1 MKFKVLSFL
10 LVLMIALPAN
20 AVNCEKKPCHKKCIA
35 SQPDYIQTQ
44 CRCEKRKKVYYHTWG
59 SKTGV
64 PEYDPACDGS
74 VEQYIIKYCEAK
86 RIYDQKFLNYT
97 DPYIP
102 NTYTPSYDQNCDGT
116 YEQYLENIKELKK
129 IQAINNAADAL
140 RQPIQV
146 NHTIYGQMN
155 HNINGTIRTNNYY
168 YGY

>member
-44 CRCEKRKKVYYHTWG
+44 CRCNKRKKVYYHFLWT
-59 SKTGV
+59 KTGV
-64 PEYDPACDGS
+64 PEYDPVCDGS
-74 VEQYIIKYCEAK
+74 VEQYTIKYCEAK
-86 RIYDQKFLNYT
+86 RYYDTQMLTTYE
-97 DPYIP
+97 P
-102 NTYTPSYDQNCDGT
+102 NRYTPQYDSLCDGSYD
-116 YEQYLENIKELKK
+116 QYLENVKEIKQ

-140 RQPIQV
+140 RQPIRV

>member
-10 LVLMIALPAN
+10 LVLMIALPDKE
-20 AVNCEKKPCHKKCIA
+20 VNCEKKPCHKKCIA